1 MNIINSHYIPL
12 AEPHNIIMAPGE
24 DLIAEQIG
32 ILSIV
37 EEAPTKGGGYGIK
50 CHEHP
55 VVRHLK
61 GVGYAEDTKDA
72 LELHLVQETADGDI
86 WTEFETKDC
95 LMLCSVK
102 ERKISSLRLHMVMI
116 SRMAHYGE
124 AYDLQGM
131 FQMLKEHDIELVWD
145 DTAKENHQ
153 EIILSNMRIRDDIY
167 LQSLLVQPLFM
178 VEYGKIEDEKLIN
191 PLDDDEIFFEFVNQ
205 ARALLQINPHYEF
218 HFTSI
223 DKQMAYITD
232 RLNTE
237 LNDYLE
243 RPDESK

>member
-1 MNIINSHYIPL
+1 M
-12 AEPHNIIMAPGE
+12 
-24 DLIAEQIG
+24 
-32 ILSIV
+32 
-37 EEAPTKGGGYGIK
+37 
-50 CHEHP
+50 
-55 VVRHLK
+55 
-61 GVGYAEDTKDA
+61 
-72 LELHLVQETADGDI
+72 
-86 WTEFETKDC
+86 
-95 LMLCSVK
+95 
-102 ERKISSLRLHMVMI
+102 
-116 SRMAHYGE
+116 
-124 AYDLQGM
+124 GM
-131 FQMLKEHDIELVWD
+131 FQILKEHDIELVWD